1 MVRAAT
7 ATFDLFTGV
16 WINMPISQVFSGTQV
31 IGTVERDLPTN
42 TTTLS
47 QQTADGIYQAFIDV
61 STLTATESYR
71 LRIYEMALTAGVQ
84 RVIDDITI
92 AGVQSEPIYVTP
104 ALLLMHGWTFT
115 LQKLQGTDRSIVWS
129 IRQVS

>member
-1 MVRAAT
+1 
-7 ATFDLFTGV
+7 
-16 WINMPISQVFSGTQV
+16 MPIAQVFSGTQV
-31 IGTVERDLPTN
+31 IGTTERDLPTN

-47 QQTADGIYQAFIDV
+47 QQAVDGIYQAFIDL
-61 STLTATESYR
+61 STLTVTESYR

-84 RVIDDITI
+84 RVVDDVVI

-104 ALLLMHGWTFT
+104 ALLLIHGWTFT

-129 IRQVS
+129 IRQVA